1 MYISIK
7 LLAYYYQGDFFV
19 RIQEGAIT
27 LTQQSQTHVKK
38 GLLSVRMAETI
49 YLYSKNQWVV

>member
-7 LLAYYYQGDFFV
+7 LRAYYYQEDFFV

-27 LTQQSQTHVKK
+27 LTRQSQTHVKK
-38 GLLSVRMAETI
+38 GPSSVRMAEIHLPLLLRT
-49 YLYSKNQWVV
+49 SG